1 MEQNTP
7 INAASSQPAPQRGT
21 FFVGKGGI
29 CFVKVSPTEIID
41 IPAHERH
48 TALNRDIVMVLPNE
62 TRTSGVITEIVKRSK
77 YAFIGTIRQGNPAL
91 FIPAD
96 NKDPEIKLIGDIPTV
111 STTTK
116 VTVEITSWENNT
128 PTGKVTRVLGEALSN
143 DAEMEGPAL
152 EKGFTPDFP
161 TQVEAEAHAFE
172 AAGIPADE
180 YSKRRDMRETLT
192 FTIDPEDAKDFDDA
206 LSYRDIDAD
215 TVEIGVHIAD
225 VSHFVTPGSALDT
238 EARYRTTSVYL
249 VDRTIPML
257 PEALSNNLCSLR
269 PHEEKL
275 AFSAIFQL
283 DKKTGAVKDRW
294 FGRTVIL
301 SDRRFTYEEA
311 FEIISGA
318 KYDDTYSPI
327 LETVNTIAKVYIKE
341 RFERGGLDFEQDEVK
356 FILDENGK
364 PIGIRLKKRN
374 DAHRLIEEFMLLANR
389 EVAYYMGADKK
400 GVFVYR
406 IHPTPDPD
414 RMADLKNFLAAL
426 GYKTTLQDG
435 VIPQKQLQGIIAQA
449 KTKDEKD
456 AVQSA
461 IIRSMAKAVY
471 STNNVGHYGLGFE
484 YYTHFTSP
492 IRRYPDVMVH
502 RLLAE
507 KLSGKIPAETEWQD
521 YQSMAIYSSERER
534 DAQEAEWASIKY
546 KQVEYMSDKVGQ
558 VFNGVVTGASEYGLY
573 VAEKETK
580 SEGFVKAS
588 DIGKDYFEF
597 DKKRKFFIGRK
608 SKKTYKLGD
617 TVKVQVKNTN
627 LEKRFIDYTIVT

>member
-1 MEQNTP
+1 MEDQTP
-7 INAASSQPAPQRGT
+7 KTTTSQKPAPERGV

-62 TRTSGVITEIVKRSK
+62 TRTSGVVTEIVKRSK
-77 YAFIGTIRQGNPAL
+77 YAFVGTIRKPAT
-91 FIPAD
+91 FIPND
-96 NKDPEIKLIGDIPTV
+96 NKDPEITITGNIPEV
-111 STTTK
+111 SATTK
-116 VTVEITSWENNT
+116 LVAKITSWKDNT
-128 PTGKVTRVLGEALSN
+128 PSGEIVRVLGETLSN

-152 EKGFTPDFP
+152 EKGFEPDFP
-161 TQVEAEAHAFE
+161 EAVEKEAHAFE
-172 AAGIPADE
+172 AAGIPQDE
-180 YSKRRDMRETLT
+180 YAKRRDMREILT

-206 LSYRDIDAD
+206 LSYREIDAN
-215 TVEIGVHIAD
+215 TIEVGVHIAD

-238 EARYRTTSVYL
+238 EARDRTTSVYL

-269 PHEEKL
+269 PNEEKL
-275 AFSAIFQL
+275 AFSAIFNL
-283 DKKTGAVKDRW
+283 DKKTGAVKERW

-301 SDRRFTYEEA
+301 SKRRFSYEEA
-311 FEIISGA
+311 YEILSGA
-318 KYDDTYSPI
+318 KHDEVFSPI
-327 LETVNTIAKVYIKE
+327 LTTVNTLAKGYTQE
-341 RFERGGLDFEQDEVK
+341 RFKNGALDFEQDEVK
-356 FILDENGK
+356 FILDEAGK

-374 DAHRLIEEFMLLANR
+374 DAHRLIEEFMLLANK
-389 EVAYYMGADKK
+389 EVAQFMGADKK
-400 GVFVYR
+400 GIFVYR

-414 RMADLKNFLAAL
+414 RMMDLKNFLAAL
-426 GYKTTLQDG
+426 GYKTVLKNNL
-435 VIPQKQLQGIIAQA
+435 IPQDQLQEIIKQA

-456 AVQSA
+456 AVQTA

-471 STNNVGHYGLGFE
+471 STDNIGHFGLGFE

-507 KLSGKIPAETEWQD
+507 KLAGNTIDQSEWDD
-521 YQSMAIYSSERER
+521 YKSMASYSSERER

-546 KQVEYMSDKVGQ
+546 KQVEYMSDKIGQ
-558 VFNGVVTGASEYGLY
+558 EFKGVITGASEYGLY

-588 DIGKDYFEF
+588 DIGKDYFEY
-597 DKKRKFFIGRK
+597 DKKTRTFVGRK
-608 SKKTYKLGD
+608 SKKVFKLGD
-617 TVKVQVKNTN
+617 TLTIKVKNTN
-627 LEKRFIDYTIVT
+627 LEKRFIDYTIVG

>member
-1 MEQNTP
+1 MSTENSP
-7 INAASSQPAPQRGT
+7 VLERGT

-48 TALNRDIVMVLPNE
+48 TALNRDIVMVLPNQN
-62 TRTSGVITEIVKRSK
+62 RTSGVVTEIVKRSK
-77 YAFIGTIRQGNPAL
+77 YAFVGTIRQGKPVL
-91 FIPAD
+91 FIPSD
-96 NKDPEIKLIGDIPTV
+96 PKDPEIQLEGEIPII
-111 STTTK
+111 SNTTK
-116 VTVEITSWENNT
+116 VTVKITSWKDNSPSGEI
-128 PTGKVTRVLGEALSN
+128 TRVLGEALTN

-152 EKGFTPDFP
+152 EKGFEPDFP
-161 TQVEAEAHAFE
+161 EAVEKEAHAFE
-172 AAGIPADE
+172 AAGIPQDE
-180 YSKRRDMRETLT
+180 YAKRRDMRDILT

-206 LSYRDIDAD
+206 LSYRDIDTD
-215 TVEIGVHIAD
+215 TVEIGIHIAD

-238 EARYRTTSVYL
+238 EARERTTSVYL

-275 AFSAIFQL
+275 AFSAIFHL
-283 DKKTGAVKDRW
+283 DKKTGAIKDRW

-318 KYDDTYSPI
+318 KHDDTYSPI
-327 LETVNTIAKVYIKE
+327 FDIVNGIAKVYIKE
-341 RFERGGLDFEQDEVK
+341 RFARGGLDFEQDEVK
-356 FILDENGK
+356 FILDETGK

-389 EVAYYMGADKK
+389 EVAHFMGADKK

-406 IHPTPDPD
+406 IHPSPDPD
-414 RMADLKNFLAAL
+414 RMMDLKNFLMAL
-426 GYKTTLQDG
+426 GYKTTLQNG
-435 VIPQKQLQGIIAQA
+435 VIPPDQLQKIIAEA

-471 STNNVGHYGLGFE
+471 STHNIGHYGLGFE

-507 KLSGKIPAETEWQD
+507 KLAGITPAETEWQD
-521 YQSMAIYSSERER
+521 YQSMALYSSERER

-546 KQVEYMSDKVGQ
+546 KQVEYMSDKIGQ
-558 VFNGVVTGASEYGLY
+558 IFEGVVTGASEYGLY

-588 DIGKDYFEF
+588 DMGKDYFEF
-597 DKKRKFFIGRK
+597 DKKRKLFVGRN
-608 SKKTYKLGD
+608 SKKIYKLGD

-627 LEKRFIDYTIVT
+627 LEKRFIDYVVVV